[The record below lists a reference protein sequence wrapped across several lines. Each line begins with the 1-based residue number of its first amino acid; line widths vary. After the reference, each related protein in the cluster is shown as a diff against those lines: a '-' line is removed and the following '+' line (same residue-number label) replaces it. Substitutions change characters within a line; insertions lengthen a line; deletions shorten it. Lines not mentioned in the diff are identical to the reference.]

1 MFTLIII
8 SCLFVLVLIGMGT
21 ATTRKAVEPVLE
33 DDLEFDA
40 LNQSKKLKVS
50 KQFILRQSLKGQ
62 RLTIRVV
69 SQGFEYNHDELLKA
83 VWEDRFGPNGSAQES
98 WKRYGGYNKTTGWP
112 SWADAFIRL
121 IDAE

>member
-8 SCLFVLVLIGMGT
+8 SCLFVLVLVGMGT

-50 KQFILRQSLKGQ
+50 KQFTLRQSLKGQ

-98 WKRYGGYNKTTGWP
+98 WKRYGGYNKTIGWP